1 MSRDIGNIAITFPFL
16 FSSENWRTLVNNI
29 QRISNDYD
37 NKDITQYLPIGS
49 EYNDFDWIYQNIS
62 KEELFRIIEVKNQKQ
77 EQIGF
82 SLKNIHNLIDFLV
95 VYEDFSK
102 ENKTSI
108 SFNFS
113 YDAKVIN
120 NTCMTDFSIYL
131 KLLYPAISGISK
143 EFYINCYQY
152 IDR

>member
-49 EYNDFDWIYQNIS
+49 EYNNFDWIYQNIS
-62 KEELFRIIEVKNQKQ
+62 KEELFRIIEVKNLKK

-82 SLKNIHNLIDFLV
+82 SLSNIHNLIDFLM
-95 VYEDFSK
+95 VYEELSK
-102 ENKTSI
+102 ENKTTI

-113 YDAKVIN
+113 CDAKIIN
-120 NTCMTDFSIYL
+120 NTIMTDFSIYL
-131 KLLYPAISGISK
+131 NLLYPTISGLSK
-143 EFYINCYQY
+143 EFFINCSQY